1 MASATMAI
9 AQTDPVGG
17 RGEPVELILVDMPL
31 GDIVKAI
38 ADRTGNDYV
47 YEPPLPGRMTVAVPS
62 RVSRQ
67 EATEILNAAL
77 LIKGFVALPIA
88 PNRFAISRWE
98 KMSGSAPYTTRALD
112 LGAEGAITTR
122 IQLRHAD
129 PESVARALR
138 PLLQDKG
145 EAIPHAPSGSII
157 LAGTENRIARL
168 IGIARQLD
176 LAAEESMI
184 VIRLRYREAAEVR
197 DQLSTL
203 VTRNAGAGSRK
214 AELDAIVDERTNALF
229 LTGSPSELK
238 QLREW
243 IEIMDVP
250 AAGNG
255 EIHVVHLVH
264 QNPEEF
270 ASLLESQSQTQGS
283 SVAGAQTAV
292 DAGPLI
298 GKHYSVTPYKA
309 TRSIV
314 VRSDRTTFESIR
326 YLIGKLDREPRMI
339 RVDVNIYE
347 IVTDGTLALGA
358 GGVIPAIEPKQFD
371 DLGLVALVNPGLL
384 DIPDVFPGLNF
395 GGSPVQTAATP
406 TFQVQGESTV
416 IPIFDESGRQVTD
429 GNGIP
434 QVVLVPG
441 LGITMFSQDVSTE
454 IEIVQRPSLMIEVGK
469 EAELFVGDNI
479 PIPVGSNNDIFSQFA
494 PTIGVTIE
502 RVDVGVNLRLK
513 PVVASDEHVRLELNL
528 ELDLVRGAAS
538 PELGPILANRKVET
552 TFDTGFGQRMIIA
565 GMNNE
570 SKVKAETRIPFLSA
584 IPFFGQF
591 FTATLDSLR
600 RNYVIY
606 SVDAYPVP
614 SSEEQQAQT
623 EAMARAAKRLDTGL
637 EAQAGAQYAIRVASY
652 YTRAAAEAVESEL
665 DVHPWKTTI
674 LRRERK
680 QSDRFDLFVLGLP
693 RMSDVA
699 LTAVAL
705 EREGFRPGILTLTRN
720 VTSVR

>member
-1 MASATMAI
+1 MAI

-98 KMSGSAPYTTRALD
+98 KMAGSAPYTKKSLD

-129 PESVARALR
+129 PESVALALR

-197 DQLSTL
+197 DQLNAL
-203 VTRNAGAGSRK
+203 VTRNAGAGSQK

-229 LTGSPSELK
+229 LTGSASELK

-264 QNPEEF
+264 QKPEEL
-270 ASLLESQSQTQGS
+270 ASLLESQTQGS
-283 SVAGAQTAV
+283 GESGAQTAV

-314 VRSDRTTFESIR
+314 VRSDRTTFNSLR

-406 TFQVQGESTV
+406 SFQIQGESTV
-416 IPIFDESGRQVTD
+416 IPIFDAAGRQVTD

-441 LGITMFSQDVSTE
+441 LGITMFSQEVSTE

-479 PIPVGSNNDIFSQFA
+479 PIPVGSNSDLTSQFA
-494 PTIGVTIE
+494 PTIGVTIQ

-513 PVVASDEHVRLELNL
+513 PVVVSDEHVRLELNL
-528 ELDLVRGAAS
+528 QLDLVRGAAS

-565 GMNNE
+565 GLNSE
-570 SKVKAETRIPFLSA
+570 SKAKIETRIPFLSA

-606 SVDAYPVP
+606 SVEAYPVP

-623 EAMARAAKRLDTGL
+623 EAMARAAKRLDIGI

-665 DVHPWKTTI
+665 DVRPWKTTI
-674 LRRERK
+674 HRREK
-680 QSDRFDLFVLGLP
+680 KESDRFDLFVLGLP

-705 EREGFRPGILTLTRN
+705 EREGFRPEILTLTRN
-720 VTSVR
+720 ATPVR

>member
-1 MASATMAI
+1 MLSPTMAI
-9 AQTDPVGG
+9 AQTDPVED
-17 RGEPVELILVDMPL
+17 RGAPVELILVDMPL

-184 VIRLRYREAAEVR
+184 VIRLRYREAAKVR
-197 DQLSTL
+197 DQLSAL

-214 AELDAIVDERTNALF
+214 TELDAIVDERTNALL
-229 LTGSPSELK
+229 LTGSASELK

-250 AAGNG
+250 EAGNG

-264 QNPEEF
+264 QNPEEL
-270 ASLLESQSQTQGS
+270 ANLLESQTQGS
-283 SVAGAQTAV
+283 GVSGAQTDV

-314 VRSDRTTFESIR
+314 VRSDRTTFESLR
-326 YLIGKLDREPRMI
+326 YLIGKLDREPRII

-384 DIPDVFPGLNF
+384 NIPDVFPGLNF

-406 TFQVQGESTV
+406 SFQVQGESTV
-416 IPIFDESGRQVTD
+416 IPIFDAAGRQVTD
-429 GNGIP
+429 GRGIP
-434 QVVLVPG
+434 QFVQVPG
-441 LGITMFSQDVSTE
+441 LGIVMFSEEVSTE

-469 EAELFVGDNI
+469 ESELFIGDNI
-479 PIPVGSNNDIFSQFA
+479 PIPVGSNSDLISQFA
-494 PTIGVTIE
+494 PTIGVTIQ

-513 PVVASDEHVRLELNL
+513 PIVASDEHVRLELNL
-528 ELDLVRGAAS
+528 ELNLVRGATS

-565 GMNNE
+565 GLNSE
-570 SKVKAETRIPFLSA
+570 SKAKLETRIPFLSA

-606 SVDAYPVP
+606 SIEAYPLP

-623 EAMARAAKRLDTGL
+623 EAMARAAKRLDTGIK
-637 EAQAGAQYAIRVASY
+637 AQAGAQYAIRVASY
-652 YTRAAAEAVESEL
+652 YTRAAAEAVDSEL

-674 LRRERK
+674 HRREK
-680 QSDRFDLFVLGLP
+680 KESERFDLFVLGLP

-699 LTAVAL
+699 LTTVAL
-705 EREGFRPGILTLTRN
+705 EREGFRPEILTLTRN
-720 VTSVR
+720 ATPVR

>member
-1 MASATMAI
+1 MAI
-9 AQTDPVGG
+9 AQTDPVED
-17 RGEPVELILVDMPL
+17 RGAPVELILVDMPL
-31 GDIVKAI
+31 GDVVKAI

-138 PLLQDKG
+138 PLLQDRG

-184 VIRLRYREAAEVR
+184 AIRLRYREAAGVR
-197 DQLSTL
+197 DQLSAL

-214 AELDAIVDERTNALF
+214 TELDAIVDERTNALL
-229 LTGSPSELK
+229 LTGSASELK

-243 IEIMDVP
+243 IEIMDLP

-255 EIHVVHLVH
+255 EIHVVQLVH
-264 QNPEEF
+264 QNPEEL

-283 SVAGAQTAV
+283 GVSGAQTDV

-314 VRSDRTTFESIR
+314 VRSDRTTFESLR
-326 YLIGKLDREPRMI
+326 YLIGKLDRQPRMI

-371 DLGLVALVNPGLL
+371 DLGLVAVVNPGLL
-384 DIPDVFPGLNF
+384 NIPDVFPGLNF

-406 TFQVQGESTV
+406 SFQVQGESTV
-416 IPIFDESGRQVTD
+416 IPIFDSAGRQVTD
-429 GNGIP
+429 GRGIP
-434 QVVLVPG
+434 QFVEVPG
-441 LGITMFSQDVSTE
+441 LGIVMFSQEVSTE

-479 PIPVGSNNDIFSQFA
+479 PIPVGSNSDLTSQFA
-494 PTIGVTIE
+494 PTIGVTIQ

-528 ELDLVRGAAS
+528 ELNSVRGATS
-538 PELGPILANRKVET
+538 PELGPILTNRKVET

-565 GMNNE
+565 GLNSE
-570 SKVKAETRIPFLSA
+570 SKAKIETRIPFLSA

-606 SVDAYPVP
+606 SVEAYPVP

-623 EAMARAAKRLDTGL
+623 EAMARAAKRLDTGI

-665 DVHPWKTTI
+665 DVRPWKTTI
-674 LRRERK
+674 HRREK
-680 QSDRFDLFVLGLP
+680 KESDRFDLFVLGLP

-705 EREGFRPGILTLTRN
+705 EREGFRPEILTLTRN
-720 VTSVR
+720 ATPVR

>member
-1 MASATMAI
+1 MAI
-9 AQTDPVGG
+9 AQTDPVED
-17 RGEPVELILVDMPL
+17 RGAPVELILVDMPL
-31 GDIVKAI
+31 GDVVKAI

-98 KMSGSAPYTTRALD
+98 KMSGSAPYTTRTLD

-138 PLLQDKG
+138 PLLQDRG

-184 VIRLRYREAAEVR
+184 AIRLRYREAAGVR
-197 DQLSTL
+197 DQLSAL

-214 AELDAIVDERTNALF
+214 TELDAIVDERTNALL
-229 LTGSPSELK
+229 LTGSASELK

-243 IEIMDVP
+243 IEIMDLP

-255 EIHVVHLVH
+255 EIHVVQLVH
-264 QNPEEF
+264 QNPEEL

-283 SVAGAQTAV
+283 GVSGAQTDVA
-292 DAGPLI
+292 AGPLI

-314 VRSDRTTFESIR
+314 VRSDRTTFESLR

-371 DLGLVALVNPGLL
+371 DLGLVAVVNPGLL
-384 DIPDVFPGLNF
+384 NIPDVFPGLNF

-406 TFQVQGESTV
+406 SFQVQGESTV
-416 IPIFDESGRQVTD
+416 IPIFDSAGRQVTD
-429 GNGIP
+429 GRGIP
-434 QVVLVPG
+434 QFVEVPG
-441 LGITMFSQDVSTE
+441 LGIVMFSQEVSTE

-479 PIPVGSNNDIFSQFA
+479 PIPVGSNSDLTSQFA
-494 PTIGVTIE
+494 PTIGVTIQ

-528 ELDLVRGAAS
+528 ELNSVRGATS
-538 PELGPILANRKVET
+538 PELGPILTNRKVET

-565 GMNNE
+565 GLNSE
-570 SKVKAETRIPFLSA
+570 SKAKIETRIPFLSA

-606 SVDAYPVP
+606 SVEAYPVP

-623 EAMARAAKRLDTGL
+623 EAMARAAKRLDTGI

-665 DVHPWKTTI
+665 DVRPWKTTI
-674 LRRERK
+674 HRREK
-680 QSDRFDLFVLGLP
+680 KESDRFDLFVLDLP

-705 EREGFRPGILTLTRN
+705 EREGFRPEILTLTRN
-720 VTSVR
+720 ATPVR

>member
-1 MASATMAI
+1 MAI

-98 KMSGSAPYTTRALD
+98 KMAGSAPYTKKSLD

-129 PESVARALR
+129 PESVALALR

-197 DQLSTL
+197 DQLNAL
-203 VTRNAGAGSRK
+203 VTRNAGAGSQK

-229 LTGSPSELK
+229 LTGSASELK

-264 QNPEEF
+264 QKPEEL
-270 ASLLESQSQTQGS
+270 ASLLESQTQGS
-283 SVAGAQTAV
+283 GESGAQTAV

-314 VRSDRTTFESIR
+314 VRSDRTTFNSLR

-406 TFQVQGESTV
+406 SFQIQGESTV
-416 IPIFDESGRQVTD
+416 IPIFDAAGRQVTD

-441 LGITMFSQDVSTE
+441 LGITMFSQEVSTE
-454 IEIVQRPSLMIEVGK
+454 I
-469 EAELFVGDNI
+469 
-479 PIPVGSNNDIFSQFA
+479 
-494 PTIGVTIE
+494 
-502 RVDVGVNLRLK
+502 
-513 PVVASDEHVRLELNL
+513 
-528 ELDLVRGAAS
+528 
-538 PELGPILANRKVET
+538 
-552 TFDTGFGQRMIIA
+552 
-565 GMNNE
+565 
-570 SKVKAETRIPFLSA
+570 
-584 IPFFGQF
+584 
-591 FTATLDSLR
+591 
-600 RNYVIY
+600 
-606 SVDAYPVP
+606 
-614 SSEEQQAQT
+614 
-623 EAMARAAKRLDTGL
+623 
-637 EAQAGAQYAIRVASY
+637 
-652 YTRAAAEAVESEL
+652 
-665 DVHPWKTTI
+665 
-674 LRRERK
+674 
-680 QSDRFDLFVLGLP
+680 
-693 RMSDVA
+693 
-699 LTAVAL
+699 
-705 EREGFRPGILTLTRN
+705 
-720 VTSVR
+720 

>member
-1 MASATMAI
+1 MVSATMAI
-9 AQTDPVGG
+9 AQTDPVED
-17 RGEPVELILVDMPL
+17 RGAPIELILVDMPL
-31 GDIVKAI
+31 GDVVKAI
-38 ADRTGNDYV
+38 AGRTGNDYV

-129 PESVARALR
+129 PESVARTLR

-184 VIRLRYREAAEVR
+184 VIRMRYREAGEVR
-197 DQLSTL
+197 DQLSVL
-203 VTRNAGAGSRK
+203 VEKNAGDGSRE
-214 AELDAIVDERTNALF
+214 AELDAIVDERTNALI
-229 LTGSPSELK
+229 LTGSASQLE

-243 IEIMDVP
+243 IDIMDVP
-250 AAGNG
+250 AAGDG
-255 EIHVVHLVH
+255 ELHVVHLVH
-264 QNPEEF
+264 QNPEDL
-270 ASLLESQSQTQGS
+270 ARLLESQSQRPG
-283 SVAGAQTAV
+283 VPGGQTDV

-298 GKHYSVTPYKA
+298 GKDYSVTPYKA

-314 VRSDRTTFESIR
+314 VRADRTTFESIR
-326 YLIGKLDREPRMI
+326 YLIGKLDREPKMI

-358 GGVIPAIEPKQFD
+358 GAVIPAIEPKQFD
-371 DLGLVALVNPGLL
+371 DLGLVVLLNPGLL
-384 DIPDVFPGLNF
+384 DIPDVIPGLNF
-395 GGSPVQTAATP
+395 GGSPVQNSATP
-406 TFQVQGESTV
+406 IVQVQGESV
-416 IPIFDESGRQVTD
+416 LIPILDASGRPVTD
-429 GNGIP
+429 ANGLP
-434 QVVLVPG
+434 QVVIVPG
-441 LGITMFSQDVSTE
+441 LGITMFSQEVSTE
-454 IEIVQRPSLMIEVGK
+454 IEIVQRPSLVIEVGK

-479 PIPVGSNNDIFSQFA
+479 PIPVGSNSGVTSQFA

-502 RVDVGVNLRLK
+502 RVDVGVKLRLK

-528 ELDLVRGAAS
+528 QLDLVRGATS
-538 PELGPILANRKVET
+538 PELGPILANRVVEAK
-552 TFDTGFGQRMIIA
+552 FDTGFGQRMIIA
-565 GMNNE
+565 GLNSE
-570 SKVKAETRIPFLSA
+570 SKSKAEVRIPFLSA

-600 RNYVIY
+600 RSYVIY
-606 SVDAYPVP
+606 AVEAYPVP

-623 EAMARAAKRLDTGL
+623 EAMRRAEKRLETGI

-665 DVHPWKTTI
+665 DVRPWKTTI
-674 LRRERK
+674 RRREQK
-680 QSDRFDLFVLGLP
+680 ESDRFDLFVLGLP

-699 LTAVAL
+699 LTTVTL
-705 EREGFRPGILTLTRN
+705 EREGFRPEIMTSTRN
-720 VTSVR
+720 TNSVR